1 MIDFYNYLQQ
11 LDFYRKELQLLN
23 PFDDRKEID
32 SFLINNLEK
41 FNEKY
46 IKYISNE
53 YNKQKTSKNIFEL

>member
-32 SFLINNLEK
+32 SFLSNNLEK